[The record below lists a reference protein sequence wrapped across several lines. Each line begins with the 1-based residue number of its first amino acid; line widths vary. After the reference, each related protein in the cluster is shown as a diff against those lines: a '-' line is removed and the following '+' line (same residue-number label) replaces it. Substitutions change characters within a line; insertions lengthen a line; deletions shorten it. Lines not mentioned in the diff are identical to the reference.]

1 VEYRILGP
9 LEILDEG
16 IPLAV
21 AEGRERTL
29 LLLLLLQRSRP
40 ISVDAIVD
48 ALWPDEPPASAGK
61 VVQNYVLRLRK
72 GLGHDVVATVSGG
85 YALRVDDGEIDAA
98 RAASLLADGRSAL
111 RRDDP
116 REAERL
122 LTKSLALW
130 RGEPLADVRYAR
142 FAQAEIARLDE
153 LRLSTVE
160 ERNDAQLRL
169 GEHALLV
176 PELEQQVRD
185 QPFREHLRGQ
195 LMLALYR
202 SGRQADALAAYQS
215 AREALDER
223 GLEPS
228 RELRDLERSILNQ
241 DSELDSTLSPRTT
254 AHRVAGHRKLVAAV
268 ALAGVVA
275 LAGIVAAVYLLEGV
289 SGRPLSSLDADSVA
303 QINAH
308 SGRVIQSFAV
318 GKTPTAVVVTPSA
331 IWVNSFDDRTVSR
344 IDLGSGR
351 ETVVGSPSTPTGIA
365 VGGDAVWVISS
376 FDGAV
381 ERLDASGAG
390 VLAVL
395 RLRPGLKD
403 VAADSREVWVTNATQ
418 GTLTRIDPATNEVGA
433 TVRGFAEPAGVAF
446 GAGRVWVAETGAD
459 RIDALST
466 KTGRVVLRV
475 PLQLRPGELA
485 FGGGAVWVT
494 NPRDSTV
501 TRIDP
506 YSGRQ
511 QIVSVG
517 ALPSHVAIGG
527 DGVWVT
533 LDRDHSL
540 VELDS
545 RTGALRQRLTLASPD
560 QLNRGHTITP
570 GGLAAEAGSAWVSI
584 QGY

>member
-1 VEYRILGP
+1 MEYRILGP

-16 IPLAV
+16 STLVV

-48 ALWPDEPPASAGK
+48 ALWADEPPASAAK

-72 GLGHDVVATVSGG
+72 ALGHDVVATVSGG
-85 YALRVDDGEIDAA
+85 YALRADDDEIDAA

-130 RGEPLADVRYAR
+130 RGEPLADVRYTT

-169 GEHALLV
+169 GEHVLLV

-241 DSELDSTLSPRTT
+241 DSELDSKFSPRTT
-254 AHRVAGHRKLVAAV
+254 AHRVAGHRKLAAATATAAV

-275 LAGIVAAVYLLEGV
+275 AVYLLHRA
-289 SGRPLSSLDADSVA
+289 SDQPLSSLDADSVA

-308 SGRVIQSFAV
+308 NGRVEHSFAV

-331 IWVNSFDDRTVSR
+331 TWVTSFDDRTVSR
-344 IDLGSGR
+344 IDLRSGR
-351 ETVVGSPSTPTGIA
+351 ETVVGSPSTPTGLA
-365 VGGDAVWVISS
+365 VGGDGVWVIST
-376 FDGAV
+376 FDGTV

-403 VAADSREVWVTNATQ
+403 VAADSRDVWVTNASR
-418 GTLTRIDPATNEVGA
+418 GTLTRIDPTTNEVAA
-433 TVRGFAEPAGVAF
+433 TVRGFAEPSGLAF

-466 KTGRVVLRV
+466 RTGRVVLRV
-475 PLQLRPGELA
+475 PLQLQPGELA

-517 ALPSHVAIGG
+517 ALPSHVAVGG
-527 DGVWVT
+527 DAVWVT

-545 RTGALRQRLTLASPD
+545 KTGAVRQRLTLASPD

-570 GGLAAEAGSAWVSI
+570 GGLAAAAGSAWISI